1 MKKAI
6 SILLCIV
13 IVFAA
18 IPLCAAG
25 AADAETEPGS
35 SALMQS
41 KSGETVQAASAQ
53 DSMLDLILEDYAS
66 IFTYNPES
74 MGEIIG
80 DIKDE
85 FLGFF
90 MISAFGGFLYVP
102 LLMPAVFLR
111 LVVGTCKVIA
121 ADIQK

>member
-41 KSGETVQAASAQ
+41 ESGETVQAAFAQ
-53 DSMLDLILEDYAS
+53 NSMLDLILEDYAS

-74 MGEIIG
+74 MDGIIE

>member
-6 SILLCIV
+6 SILLCTVMI
-13 IVFAA
+13 FAA
-18 IPLCAAG
+18 IPLCTAG

-41 KSGETVQAASAQ
+41 ESGETVQAAFAQ
-53 DSMLDLILEDYAS
+53 SSMLDLILEDYPS

-102 LLMPAVFLR
+102 LLMPAVLLR
-111 LVVGTCKVIA
+111 LVVGSCKVIA
-121 ADIQK
+121 AGIRK

>member
-6 SILLCIV
+6 SVLLCVVMI
-13 IVFAA
+13 FAA
-18 IPLCAAG
+18 SPLCTVG
-25 AADAETEPGS
+25 AADAETEPAG
-35 SALMQS
+35 SALMQCE
-41 KSGETVQAASAQ
+41 SGETVQAVFAQ
-53 DSMLDLILEDYAS
+53 NSMLDLILDDYAS

-90 MISAFGGFLYVP
+90 MISAFGGFLYAP

-111 LVVGTCKVIA
+111 LVVGSCKVIA
-121 ADIQK
+121 AGIRK

>member
-1 MKKAI
+1 
-6 SILLCIV
+6 
-13 IVFAA
+13 
-18 IPLCAAG
+18 
-25 AADAETEPGS
+25 
-35 SALMQS
+35 MQS
-41 KSGETVQAASAQ
+41 ESGETVQAASAQ

-66 IFTYNPES
+66 IFTYDPES

-102 LLMPAVFLR
+102 LLMPAVLLR

-121 ADIQK
+121 AGIQK